1 MPTFLVELYV
11 PRLGAA
17 RLSEAARRLSVAA
30 AELRSEGSRVQY
42 LRSIAV
48 PGDELCFHLVESAS
62 VDAVAELSRRAAL
75 SAVRIVEAL
84 G

>member
-11 PRLGAA
+11 PRPGAA
-17 RLSEAARRLSVAA
+17 RLLEAARRLRVAA
-30 AELRSEGSRVQY
+30 AELRGEGVRVRY
-42 LRSIAV
+42 LRSLAV

-62 VDAVAELSRRAAL
+62 ADAVAELSRRAAL
-75 SAVRIVEAL
+75 SGVRIVEAL